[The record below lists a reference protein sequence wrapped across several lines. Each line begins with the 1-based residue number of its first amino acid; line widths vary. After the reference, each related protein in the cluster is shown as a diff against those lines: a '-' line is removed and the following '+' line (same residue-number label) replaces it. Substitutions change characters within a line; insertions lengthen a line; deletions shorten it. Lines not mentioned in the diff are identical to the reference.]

1 MRAIELGK
9 CSCDGN
15 NGFQRMAAKD
25 NTRIR
30 EIYFTVKK
38 FNQSIY
44 AYNIT
49 SNINNS

>member
-1 MRAIELGK
+1 
-9 CSCDGN
+9 
-15 NGFQRMAAKD
+15 MATMDSNERLLKA
-25 NTRIR
+25 TRIR